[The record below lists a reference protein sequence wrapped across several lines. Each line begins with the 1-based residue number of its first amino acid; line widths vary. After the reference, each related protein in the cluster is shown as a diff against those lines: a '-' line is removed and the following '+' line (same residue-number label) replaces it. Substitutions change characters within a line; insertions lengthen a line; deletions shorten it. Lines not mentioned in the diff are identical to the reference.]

1 MTAERKTPAVAG
13 QGQKQEVSQS
23 QIQTATKAPESQ
35 ALRRFDA
42 PTLRELADAS
52 KPHKPLDAKE
62 EAESR
67 TALEDLKANW
77 RASMRAQSDAD
88 DPALARQ
95 EEEAHTPPAPVFT
108 PLTCQDVLNMPP
120 VEWAVED
127 LIVAQ
132 GIGQIFGQSGAG
144 KTFLALD
151 LAHALITGGE
161 WFGHRIPKPRPVVYI
176 GLEGRAGL
184 RQRLQAI
191 TREKNHDAPYQ
202 PGALTVFLPDV
213 FEVTDPAHVAAVA
226 AACPKGAVVFIDT
239 QNQSAPHL
247 DENTSQMGELIQ
259 AAQTLARLVEG
270 CVILIAH
277 AGKDASK
284 GARGWSGQK
293 GAMDFQIDVT
303 RRDNSKAR
311 QWTAHKVKDAEDGG
325 MHPFELVAIHVS
337 NKEDG
342 TPIYSCIVTETDAPT
357 FDPAEKQG
365 KRKDPKWPE
374 HLLGVLM
381 ELTGGLEGEENAV
394 SGSRLK
400 AAFYASDQVVT
411 NLVTPEG
418 KKTKYYTALRKLK
431 AEGHVGSNGKNYWIT
446 NPE

>member
-1 MTAERKTPAVAG
+1 MTTERKTPASTHR
-13 QGQKQEVSQS
+13 QGQNQKDPSQG
-23 QIQTATKAPESQ
+23 QTATQAPESQ
-35 ALRRFDA
+35 VVRRLDA

-52 KPHKPLDAKE
+52 KPHKPLDAATE
-62 EAESR
+62 EASR
-67 TALEDLKANW
+67 ATVDKLKASW
-77 RASMRAQSDAD
+77 QAKMRAQSDAD
-88 DPALARQ
+88 DPAPTRQ

-213 FEVTDPAHVAAVA
+213 FEITDTEHVAAIA

-247 DENTSQMGELIQ
+247 DENTSQMGELI
-259 AAQTLARLVEG
+259 AKAQMLARLVAG

-303 RRDNSKAR
+303 RYESSKAR

-325 MHPFELVAIHVS
+325 KHPFELVAIHVS

-342 TPIYSCIVTETDAPT
+342 TPIYSCVVNETDAPT

-365 KRKDPKWPE
+365 RRKEPKWPE
-374 HLLGVLM
+374 HLLGVFM

-400 AAFYASDQVVT
+400 AAFYASDKVVT
-411 NLVTPEG
+411 FLTTPDA
-418 KKTKYYTALRKLK
+418 KKTKYYSALRKLK
-431 AEGHVGSNGKNYWIT
+431 KEGHVARNGQNYWIT

>member
-1 MTAERKTPAVAG
+1 MTKQKTPTEAG
-13 QGQKQEVSQS
+13 QGQGKNEALRQA
-23 QIQTATKAPESQ
+23 QTATQAPESQ
-35 ALRRFDA
+35 AVRRLDA

-62 EAESR
+62 EAEGR

-88 DPALARQ
+88 DPAPDTRQ
-95 EEEAHTPPAPVFT
+95 EEEAQTPPAPVFT

-191 TREKNHDAPYQ
+191 TMEKNNDKPYP

-213 FEVTDPAHVAAVA
+213 FEITDEAHVAALA

-247 DENTSQMGELIQ
+247 DENTSQMGELI
-259 AAQTLARLVEG
+259 AKAQMLARLVAG
-270 CVILIAH
+270 CAILIAH

-303 RRDNSKAR
+303 RNENSKAR

-325 MHPFELVAIHVS
+325 KHPFELVAIHVS

-342 TPIYSCIVTETDAPT
+342 TPIYSCVVNETDAPT

-365 KRKDPKWPE
+365 KRKAPKWPG
-374 HLLGVLM
+374 HLLELLM
-381 ELTGGLEGEENAV
+381 GLEDNVEGEKNAV
-394 SGSRLK
+394 ALSRLQ
-400 AAFYASDQVVT
+400 AAFFASEVVRDA
-411 NLVTPEG
+411 LKQESIKPRYYEG
-418 KKTKYYTALRKLK
+418 IKSLLK
-431 AEGHVGSNGKNYWIT
+431 SKSIAVKDGKCWVVSI
-446 NPE
+446 

>member
-1 MTAERKTPAVAG
+1 MSTKKTPTVAG
-13 QGQKQEVSQS
+13 QGQEKNEALRQA
-23 QIQTATKAPESQ
+23 QTAQKPAESQ
-35 ALRRFDA
+35 VQA
-42 PTLRELADAS
+42 
-52 KPHKPLDAKE
+52 
-62 EAESR
+62 
-67 TALEDLKANW
+67 DLKPSWKAKI
-77 RASMRAQSDAD
+77 RAQSDAD
-88 DPALARQ
+88 DPAPDTRQ
-95 EEEAHTPPAPVFT
+95 EEEAQTPPAPVFT
-108 PLTCQDVLNMPP
+108 PLSCQDVLDMPP

-213 FEVTDPAHVAAVA
+213 FEVTDTAHVAALA

-259 AAQTLARLVEG
+259 AAQMLARLVEG

-303 RRDNSKAR
+303 RHESSKAR

-325 MHPFELVAIHVS
+325 KHPFELVAIHVS

-357 FDPAEKQG
+357 FDPTEKQG
-365 KRKDPKWPE
+365 KRKPPKWPG
-374 HLLGVLM
+374 HLLELLM
-381 ELTGGLEGEENAV
+381 SLEDNVEGEENAV
-394 SGSRLK
+394 ALSRLQ
-400 AAFYASDQVVT
+400 AAFFASEAVRDALKPDSIKPRYYEGIKSLLKSKSIAVKDGKCWVVT
-411 NLVTPEG
+411 
-418 KKTKYYTALRKLK
+418 
-431 AEGHVGSNGKNYWIT
+431 I
-446 NPE
+446 